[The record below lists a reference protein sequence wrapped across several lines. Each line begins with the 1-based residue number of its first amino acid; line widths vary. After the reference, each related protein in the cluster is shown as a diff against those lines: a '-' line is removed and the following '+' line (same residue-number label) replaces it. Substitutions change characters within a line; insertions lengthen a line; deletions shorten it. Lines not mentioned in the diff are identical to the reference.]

1 MNKYYWG
8 TKQYHLF
15 QMYSSGLHLRE
26 ILFLHTSTPLW
37 KRIRFWV
44 YYLLS
49 AYPAFSES
57 AADLFI
63 PDMSRTVPFN
73 SILMYQANRSF
84 ILPRWKHFCFCF
96 PMTIGFYVLVWLHF
110 TVLLGLGE
118 AWQDEIRFVIF
129 STGLWESCLALHCIQ
144 NQMNIHLRF
153 LLRNEST
160 FLLLL
165 QRVSHVH
172 FCNLAFDHMSTLKNP
187 RINQPEI
194 SNLACVNASC
204 FIPLRDGFL
213 PLPLLIPLSFVFI
226 NILAFGRLWL
236 FPLTLFVSLKTH
248 QHLKFSILK
257 WAILFIKP
265 CLPG

>member
-110 TVLLGLGE
+110 TVLWVWAKLGKMRLGLSSSPQVFE
-118 AWQDEIRFVIF
+118 SLVWLCIVSKIRWTSTSASYSGMSPHSFCCFKGCRMSISVIWLLI
-129 STGLWESCLALHCIQ
+129 TRPPWKIPESID
-144 NQMNIHLRF
+144 LRF
-153 LLRNEST
+153 QT
-160 FLLLL
+160 W
-165 QRVSHVH
+165 
-172 FCNLAFDHMSTLKNP
+172 LA
-187 RINQPEI
+187 
-194 SNLACVNASC
+194 
-204 FIPLRDGFL
+204 
-213 PLPLLIPLSFVFI
+213 
-226 NILAFGRLWL
+226 
-236 FPLTLFVSLKTH
+236 
-248 QHLKFSILK
+248 
-257 WAILFIKP
+257 
-265 CLPG
+265 